1 MKVEFYSET
10 YGEPSKDFKL
20 RREGNLKRYQV
31 YVSDI
36 VENGWKGGTNSS
48 SKHSEYLP
56 DPLQSDPVVL
66 PGTHTALTMALLLII
81 FPGRLLSS
89 SCPHLL
95 RVDRHVKILRSVA
108 L

>member
-36 VENGWKGGTNSS
+36 VENGWKGAQIAAQNTQNIFQTRSSQTQLFSREPTLLSPWLFSS
-48 SKHSEYLP
+48 SSSRVGSSLP
-56 DPLQSDPVVL
+56 L
-66 PGTHTALTMALLLII
+66 ALT
-81 FPGRLLSS
+81 FFE
-89 SCPHLL
+89 
-95 RVDRHVKILRSVA
+95 
-108 L
+108 